1 MGFRVALGE
10 ICSFNRGASIPRA
23 RMRNSGDL
31 LYIHYGDLYKR
42 FDLRIDVEKPAKPLP
57 FISADEKIKDS
68 QRLNDQDIVYVL
80 TSETVDDLGHAYLF
94 NNPSG
99 KLAVS
104 GTETTIVRVERKDIV
119 LPAYLN
125 YLMSSPRFIGELRQY
140 TRGMKVFRVH
150 PSDVARIEV
159 DLPSIDEQQ
168 KVVAILD
175 AVYEKQQINTQLN
188 GYLAELAQTLYNDWF
203 RDFGHWGG
211 RMPSHWE
218 SGVLG
223 DYVSVKRGGSPRPI
237 QEYLSNEGLHWLKIA
252 DVSGVNGPYILEI
265 KEHIKEEGL
274 RKTVHLEPG
283 SLVLSNS
290 ATPGIPKILSIGT
303 CIHDGW
309 LYFPQSE
316 FTNEWLY
323 CYFLNIRQELV
334 RMANGSVFQNLKT
347 DIVKDFEII
356 RPDDETLDSFQ
367 EIIAP
372 LFGLMEACQ
381 QESKQLAALRDALLP
396 KLMSGEIDV
405 SKIDLT
411 QLNSHLVERWPS
423 PLQLQDYR

>member
-347 DIVKDFEII
+347 DIVKDFEIV

-367 EIIAP
+367 KIIAP

-411 QLNSHLVERWPS
+411 QLNSHLA
-423 PLQLQDYR
+423 